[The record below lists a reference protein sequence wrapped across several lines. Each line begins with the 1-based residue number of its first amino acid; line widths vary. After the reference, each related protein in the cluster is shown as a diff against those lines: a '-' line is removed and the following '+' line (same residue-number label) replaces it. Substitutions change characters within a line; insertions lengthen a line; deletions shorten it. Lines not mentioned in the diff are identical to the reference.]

1 MNEKYVIKNLRDGKC
16 LNNIGS
22 NLGKLIY
29 ANFINEES
37 PTVLTF
43 SSEGDANTLCE
54 RIVKRLRIPVEAV
67 LYNT

>member
-1 MNEKYVIKNLRDGKC
+1 MSEKYVIKNLRDGKC

-43 SSEGDANTLCE
+43 SSKGDANTLCQ
-54 RIVKRLRIPVEAV
+54 RIRQRLKIAVETVPYTA
-67 LYNT
+67 